1 MRIVKDTNIDFMSRT
16 FIASCISA
24 VLILVGAVSL
34 ITNGGPKLSIDFKGG
49 TLVAVNFTKP
59 VDITE
64 IRSSLSSVLI
74 DGQNFDFSKEEI
86 KHFGD
91 ESNIA
96 IRIASIENEPPRFAN
111 RVSESLA
118 SIYPDLLPSEKSDFI
133 LSIDKVGPK
142 VGAELSSDA
151 VLAILYALGFILIYI
166 SIRFEFKYAIGAIA
180 ALTHDVLI
188 TLGVFSILGYE
199 ISLAVIAAFLTIV
212 GYSLNDTIVIFDR
225 VRENVKSLKG
235 SSMEAVINQS
245 INDSLSRTIVTS
257 LTTFLVVLILFLV
270 GGEVI
275 HTFSFA
281 MIVGV
286 VIGTYSSIF
295 VASPIVIKT
304 VSYTHLTLP
313 TKRIV

>member
-24 VLILVGAVSL
+24 LLILVGAVSL
-34 ITNGGPKLSIDFKGG
+34 IINGGPKLSIDFKGG
-49 TLVAVNFTKP
+49 TLVAVNFTEP
-59 VDITE
+59 VDINK
-64 IRSSLSSVLI
+64 IRSSLSSVSI

-91 ESNIA
+91 ESNVA
-96 IRIASIENEPPRFAN
+96 IRIASMENEPPLFAN

-118 SIYPDLLPSEKSDFI
+118 SVYPDLLPQEKSDFI
-133 LSIDKVGPK
+133 LSVDKVGPK

-225 VRENVKSLKG
+225 VRENVKSSKG
-235 SSMEAVINQS
+235 SSMESVINQS

-295 VASPIVIKT
+295 VASPIVIRMD
-304 VSYTHLTLP
+304 
-313 TKRIV
+313 KRQN

>member
-1 MRIVKDTNIDFMSRT
+1 MRIVKDTNIDFMRRT

-24 VLILVGAVSL
+24 LLILVGALSL

-49 TLVAVNFTKP
+49 TLVAVNFTEP
-59 VDITE
+59 VDINK
-64 IRSSLSSVLI
+64 IRSSLSSVSI

-91 ESNIA
+91 ESNVA

-188 TLGVFSILGYE
+188 TLGVFSILDYE

-235 SSMEAVINQS
+235 SSMESVINQS

-295 VASPIVIKT
+295 VASPIVIKMD
-304 VSYTHLTLP
+304 
-313 TKRIV
+313 KKQN

>member
-24 VLILVGAVSL
+24 LLIIVGAVSL

-49 TLVAVNFTKP
+49 TLVAVNFTEP
-59 VDITE
+59 VDINK
-64 IRSSLSSVLI
+64 IRSSISSVSI

-91 ESNIA
+91 ESNVA
-96 IRIASIENEPPRFAN
+96 IRIASLEDEPPRFAN
-111 RVSESLA
+111 RVAESLA
-118 SIYPDLLPSEKSDFI
+118 SIYPNLLPSEKSDFI

-151 VLAILYALGFILIYI
+151 ILAILYALGFILIYI
-166 SIRFEFKYAIGAIA
+166 SIRFELKYAIGAIA

-188 TLGVFSILGYE
+188 TLGVFSILDYE

-235 SSMEAVINQS
+235 SSMESVINQS

-257 LTTFLVVLILFLV
+257 LTTFLVVFILFLV

-286 VIGTYSSIF
+286 IIGTYSSIF
-295 VASPIVIKT
+295 VASPIVIKMD
-304 VSYTHLTLP
+304 
-313 TKRIV
+313 KKQN

>member
-24 VLILVGAVSL
+24 LLILVGAVSL

-49 TLVAVNFTKP
+49 TLVAVNFTEP
-59 VDITE
+59 VDINK
-64 IRSSLSSVLI
+64 IRSSLSSVAI

-91 ESNIA
+91 ESNVA

-118 SIYPDLLPSEKSDFI
+118 SIYPDLLPSDKSDFI

-166 SIRFEFKYAIGAIA
+166 SVRFEFKYAIGAIA

-235 SSMEAVINQS
+235 SSMESVINQS

-295 VASPIVIKT
+295 VASPIVIKMD
-304 VSYTHLTLP
+304 
-313 TKRIV
+313 KKQN

>member
-24 VLILVGAVSL
+24 LLILVGAVSL

-49 TLVAVNFTKP
+49 TLVAVNFTEP
-59 VDITE
+59 VDINK
-64 IRSSLSSVLI
+64 IRSSLSSVSI

-91 ESNIA
+91 KSNVA

-235 SSMEAVINQS
+235 SSMESVINQS

-295 VASPIVIKT
+295 VASPIVIKMD
-304 VSYTHLTLP
+304 
-313 TKRIV
+313 KKQN

>member
-1 MRIVKDTNIDFMSRT
+1 MRIVKNTNIDFMSRT

-24 VLILVGAVSL
+24 LLIVSGAVSL

-49 TLVAVNFTKP
+49 TLVAVNFTEP
-59 VDITE
+59 VDINK
-64 IRSSLSSVLI
+64 IRSSLSSVSI

-91 ESNIA
+91 ESNVA

-133 LSIDKVGPK
+133 LSIEKVGPK

-235 SSMEAVINQS
+235 SSMESVINQS

-295 VASPIVIKT
+295 VASPIVIRMD
-304 VSYTHLTLP
+304 
-313 TKRIV
+313 KRQN

>member
-1 MRIVKDTNIDFMSRT
+1 MESISGNGVFSIGITSSFKLKEIPEESDTKN
-16 FIASCISA
+16 
-24 VLILVGAVSL
+24 
-34 ITNGGPKLSIDFKGG
+34 
-49 TLVAVNFTKP
+49 
-59 VDITE
+59 
-64 IRSSLSSVLI
+64 
-74 DGQNFDFSKEEI
+74 
-86 KHFGD
+86 
-91 ESNIA
+91 
-96 IRIASIENEPPRFAN
+96 
-111 RVSESLA
+111 
-118 SIYPDLLPSEKSDFI
+118 
-133 LSIDKVGPK
+133 
-142 VGAELSSDA
+142 
-151 VLAILYALGFILIYI
+151 
-166 SIRFEFKYAIGAIA
+166 EFKYAIGAIA

-225 VRENVKSLKG
+225 VRENVKSSKG
-235 SSMEAVINQS
+235 SSMKSVINQS

-295 VASPIVIKT
+295 VASPIVIRMD
-304 VSYTHLTLP
+304 
-313 TKRIV
+313 KRQN

>member
-1 MRIVKDTNIDFMSRT
+1 MRIVKDTNIDFMSKT

-24 VLILVGAVSL
+24 LLILVGAVSL
-34 ITNGGPKLSIDFKGG
+34 IANRGPKLSIDFKGG
-49 TLVAVNFTKP
+49 TLVAVNFTEP
-59 VDITE
+59 VDINK
-64 IRSSLSSVLI
+64 IRSSLSSVSI

-91 ESNIA
+91 ESNVA
-96 IRIASIENEPPRFAN
+96 IRIASLDNEPPRFAN
-111 RVSESLA
+111 RVAESLA
-118 SIYPDLLPSEKSDFI
+118 SIYPDLLPLEKSDFI

-151 VLAILYALGFILIYI
+151 ILAILYALGFILIYI

-235 SSMEAVINQS
+235 SSMESVINQS

-295 VASPIVIKT
+295 VASPILIRMDK
-304 VSYTHLTLP
+304 
-313 TKRIV
+313 KQN